1 MCTLVMEVL
10 PGRLAWSVV
19 NNHGRFALFF
29 NYVVFIFRDLD
40 GYLLYSSC
48 RLVVSPLSGSL
59 CMLYSGM
66 ECNSKVNVVSW
77 KLCVQFCHGGFAR
90 ELSVE
95 SCK

>member
-19 NNHGRFALFF
+19 NNHGRLALFF
-29 NYVVFIFRDLD
+29 NYVVFMFRYLD
-40 GYLLYSSC
+40 RYLLYSSC
-48 RLVVSPLSGSL
+48 RLSVSPLSGSV
-59 CMLYSGM
+59 CMLFSGM
-66 ECNSKVNVVSW
+66 ECNSKVNVESW
-77 KLCVQFCHGGFAR
+77 KLCVYSCHGGFAR